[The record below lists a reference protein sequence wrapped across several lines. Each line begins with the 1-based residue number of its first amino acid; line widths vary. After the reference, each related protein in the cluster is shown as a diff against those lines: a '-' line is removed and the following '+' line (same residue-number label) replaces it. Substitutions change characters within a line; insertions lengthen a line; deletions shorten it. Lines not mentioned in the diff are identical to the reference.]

1 MLGRAP
7 NLGGAGLGSGG
18 FMRQRIV
25 VAVTL
30 TLMALGLGAAP
41 ASAAQSPFDIPRG
54 VDTTVPYLSGRTLH
68 VGNASYTLPDQS
80 QGGDYRVAYSLVGLD
95 SRGRWLVSAAMDM
108 VAQTQDDYYT
118 YGARARLF
126 VLGSSGATM
135 IYDERNDYGQL
146 PQFRLNR
153 SRSRVVLDYHVTDDD
168 SFAATDVR
176 VIDLNGHVVAQVRNL
191 DQMLSVLDASG
202 RRVVLGGLFGVRA
215 RIWTPGGTTRWLT
228 RKETS
233 FADLHTGAL
242 AVRATKHRWGM
253 STLAH
258 PKRLRWKAW
267 FQPVRV
273 SPNGKR
279 VVGVATARNGRLTNT
294 VQVRRLSNGR
304 LTNAYSF
311 TRGSV
316 DARTLAWQ
324 GSTAVVF
331 QAGDVRRTDS
341 VLVRC
346 VTGGKCS
353 RASDPAPR
361 TNDIY
366 SQGDPLTFTFEPD
379 SRAF

>member
-1 MLGRAP
+1 
-7 NLGGAGLGSGG
+7 
-18 FMRQRIV
+18 MRQRIV
-25 VAVTL
+25 VAVAL
-30 TLMALGLGAAP
+30 TLVALGLGVAP
-41 ASAAQSPFDIPRG
+41 AGAALNPSSLPRG
-54 VDTTVPYLSGRTLH
+54 TDSAVPYLSGRTLH

-80 QGGDYRVAYSLVGLD
+80 QAGAYRVGYSLVGLD
-95 SRGRWLVSAAMDM
+95 GRGRWLVSAAMDL
-108 VAQTQDDYYT
+108 VAQPEEYYYT

-146 PQFRLNR
+146 PEFRLNR
-153 SRSRVVLDYHVTDDD
+153 TRSRVVLAYHQTDDD
-168 SFAATDVR
+168 SFADTDVR
-176 VIDLNGHVVAQVRNL
+176 VIDLDGHVVAQVRRLN
-191 DQMLSVLDASG
+191 QMLSVLDASG
-202 RRVVLGGLFGVRA
+202 RRIMLGGGVPA
-215 RIWTPGGTTRWLT
+215 RVWTPGGTTRWIT

-233 FADLHTGAL
+233 FADLHTGTL
-242 AVRATKHRWGM
+242 AVRATQHRWAM

-279 VVGVATARNGRLTNT
+279 VVGVATTRNGRLTST
-294 VQVRRLSNGR
+294 VQVRRLANGR
-304 LTNAYSF
+304 VTNSYAFSS
-311 TRGSV
+311 GGV

-331 QAGDVRRTDS
+331 QAGLVGSSAS

-346 VTGGKCS
+346 VTGGRCV

-361 TNDIY
+361 TNDVY
-366 SQGDPLTFTFEPD
+366 SLGDPLTFAFEPD
-379 SRAF
+379 SRIF

>member
-1 MLGRAP
+1 M
-7 NLGGAGLGSGG
+7 
-18 FMRQRIV
+18 
-25 VAVTL
+25 
-30 TLMALGLGAAP
+30 
-41 ASAAQSPFDIPRG
+41 
-54 VDTTVPYLSGRTLH
+54 
-68 VGNASYTLPDQS
+68 
-80 QGGDYRVAYSLVGLD
+80 
-95 SRGRWLVSAAMDM
+95 
-108 VAQTQDDYYT
+108 
-118 YGARARLF
+118 
-126 VLGSSGATM
+126 
-135 IYDERNDYGQL
+135 
-146 PQFRLNR
+146 
-153 SRSRVVLDYHVTDDD
+153 LDYHVTDDD

-273 SPNGKR
+273 SPDGKR
-279 VVGVATARNGRLTNT
+279 VVGVATARNGHLTNT

-304 LTNAYSF
+304 LTNAYSI